1 MFYAVL
7 VVTDGGC
14 EEGPEAGIPILATA
28 SSADGH
34 LKLWRLDPRP
44 DKEVRH
50 PPPPRW
56 YSELSQSGFRSFPLI
71 IYREKS
77 VFSKVLGYHISSW
90 EVRSS

>member
-1 MFYAVL
+1 MFCAVT
-7 VVTDGGC
+7 VVTDGGS

-50 PPPPRW
+50 PPHPPP
-56 YSELSQSGFRSFPLI
+56 SPAGIFAI
-71 IYREKS
+71 
-77 VFSKVLGYHISSW
+77 
-90 EVRSS
+90 